1 VSDRPS
7 ATESSYHED
16 AAGGGYFA
24 SLASAKYLLLTTF
37 KPDGIPVS
45 AAVHGV
51 VDGDRAYFRAWSQ
64 SDTVKNLRHADEVQV
79 APCAALG
86 LLSLAPPLDAL
97 ARRLPPGEEASR
109 VAGKLARKYP
119 VRQRFLIPLLHRTRR
134 WQMVHYELLTYQ
146 AAVAITYDR
155 RASGLPDR
163 SAIDL
168 RSKESGAHQITVVRS
183 SAPFPWP

>member
-1 VSDRPS
+1 MSDRPS
-7 ATESSYHED
+7 ATESSYQED
-16 AAGGGYFA
+16 AAYGGYFA
-24 SLASAKYLLLTTF
+24 PLASAKYMLLTTF

-64 SDTVKNLRHADEVQV
+64 SGTVKNLRHTDEVQV

-97 ARRLPPGEEASR
+97 ARLLPDEEASR
-109 VAGKLARKYP
+109 VARKLARKYP
-119 VRQRFLIPLLHRTRR
+119 VQQRFLIRLLQRTRR
-134 WQMVHYELLTYQ
+134 WQMVHYELLTYE
-146 AAVAITYDR
+146 AAATMTNDR
-155 RASGLPDR
+155 GASGVPDR
-163 SAIDL
+163 SVIDL